1 MRPRP
6 RILSGTG
13 VGEGVST
20 DMARIIAVTS
30 QKGGV
35 GKTTTAINLSAYL
48 ALAGAQVLLVDL
60 DPQSNATSGIGLE
73 GPERSLLPDILEGR
87 MQWSRAC
94 QQTPISGLRCLP
106 SSLHLQVPIQESQ
119 ARGAGVPR
127 LRESWQEAEG
137 DLDYVILDCPPSL
150 GPMTDLAL
158 GLADA
163 VLIPVQCE
171 YFAMEGLAQVLAR
184 VRQAEQELDRSIDL
198 QGLVLTLYSPE
209 VDLCLDVAREV
220 QRYFPQETLETP
232 ILRDSTLAEATSHG
246 KPISLYDPRS
256 PGAWSYMNLAKE
268 ILKHESKTR
277 TRA

>member
-1 MRPRP
+1 M
-6 RILSGTG
+6 S
-13 VGEGVST
+13 
-20 DMARIIAVTS
+20 RIIAVTS

-48 ALAGAQVLLVDL
+48 ALAGARVLLVDL
-60 DPQSNATSGIGLE
+60 DPQSNATSGMGLE
-73 GPERSLLPDILEGR
+73 GPERSHLPDILEGR
-87 MQWSRAC
+87 LSWERAC
-94 QQTPISGLRCLP
+94 RATPIEGLRCLP
-106 SSLHLQVPIQESQ
+106 SSLHLQVPIDERQ
-119 ARGAGVPR
+119 ARGTGVDL
-127 LRESWQEAEG
+127 LREAWKSDEAA
-137 DLDYVILDCPPSL
+137 LDYVILDCPPSL

-158 GLADA
+158 GLADS

-184 VRQAEQELDRSIDL
+184 IRQAEQELQRTIEL

-209 VDLCLDVAREV
+209 TDLCHDVAREV
-220 QRYFPQETLETP
+220 KQFFPQETMETP

-246 KPISLYDPRS
+246 KPISLYDTRS

-268 ILKHESKTR
+268 ILKHESQTR